1 MSPMPKKPVPEVVA
15 VRCSVELVA
24 KLDELVV
31 VLGVASLRAVKPTRS
46 DVARAALDAGADV
59 LLLTHRQPD
68 PGES

>member
-1 MSPMPKKPVPEVVA
+1 MPTMPKKPVPEVVA

-46 DVARAALDAGADV
+46 DVARAALEAGADV
-59 LLLTHRQPD
+59 LLLAHREPD
-68 PGES
+68 PGVP